1 MAGVLCCAAV
11 LHRASKL
18 QLCLLIACC
27 SLEMSLV
34 CSSSLLYVPR
44 VKEPSQAASSK
55 EISSTGSP
63 LVKQNVVLVVAK
75 SQSLGNEPSTLV
87 SQEPSHLSPVSL
99 PRQKCRGVLFSGSW
113 WFSSSSARFAFDI
126 ARVDE
131 SFPTRELRKG
141 YPRCVSMHF
150 CEEKLPFQMTH

>member
-131 SFPTRELRKG
+131 SSPTREL
-141 YPRCVSMHF
+141 
-150 CEEKLPFQMTH
+150 EKVPQMREHAFLSGDQLPL